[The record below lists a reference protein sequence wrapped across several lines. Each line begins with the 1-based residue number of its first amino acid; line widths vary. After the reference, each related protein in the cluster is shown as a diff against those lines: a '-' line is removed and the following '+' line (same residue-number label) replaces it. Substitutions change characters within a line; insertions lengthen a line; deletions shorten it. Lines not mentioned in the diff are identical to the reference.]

1 MTVTTGIIDG
11 KLASDKIKES
21 ISKEVEAIKAKGGKV
36 PHLAAVLV
44 GNDGAS
50 QTYVGNKERSCHQVG
65 FDSTVLRFEDTITE
79 PELLGVIAKLNADS
93 NIDGIIVQL
102 PLPGHIDENRVIKAI
117 DPCKDV
123 DGFHPENVG
132 KMMLGL
138 PALLPAT
145 PSGIIQLLELYN
157 IETEGKDC
165 VIIGR
170 SNIVGRP
177 LANLLSHKGKFAD
190 CTVTLCHSRTKNIE
204 EYTRKADI
212 IVAAL
217 GKPGFLK
224 GDMIKEGAI
233 VIDVG
238 ITRIPDS
245 TKKSGYR
252 LSGDADFETVAPKC
266 SWITP
271 VPGGVGP
278 MTIVSLLSNTLQAA
292 KSHK

>member
-1 MTVTTGIIDG
+1 MATGILDG
-11 KLASDKIKES
+11 KFASDKIKQE
-21 ISKEVEAIKAKGGKV
+21 IAAEVEQIKAKGGKC
-36 PHLAAVLV
+36 PHLAAILV

-50 QTYVGNKERSCHQVG
+50 QTYVGNKERSCMQVG
-65 FDSTVLRFEDTITE
+65 FDSTVLKFEDTITE
-79 PELLGVIAKLNADS
+79 VELLEVIENLNNDD

-102 PLPGHIDENRVIKAI
+102 PLPSHIDENKIIWAI
-117 DPCKDV
+117 DPYKDV
-123 DGFHPENVG
+123 DGFHPANVG
-132 KMMLGL
+132 KMTLGL

-145 PSGIIQLLELYN
+145 PSGIVKLFEIYG
-157 IETEGKDC
+157 IETKGKNC

-177 LANLLSHKGKFAD
+177 LANMLSHKGIYSD
-190 CTVTLCHSRTKNIE
+190 CTVTLCHSNTRNIE
-204 EYTRKADI
+204 EFTKNADI
-212 IVAAL
+212 VVAAL

-224 GDMIKEGAI
+224 ADMIKEGAI

-238 ITRIPDS
+238 ITRVPDQ

-252 LSGDADFETVAPKC
+252 LAGDADFENVAPKC

-292 KSHK
+292 QGK

>member
-1 MTVTTGIIDG
+1 MNTGILDG
-11 KLASDKIKES
+11 KYASDKIKHD
-21 ISKEVEAIKAKGGKV
+21 IATQVQAIKEKGGKC
-36 PHLAAVLV
+36 PHLAAILV

-50 QTYVGNKERSCHQVG
+50 QTYVGNKERSCQQVG
-65 FDSTVLRFEDTITE
+65 FDSTVLKFEDTITE
-79 PELLGVIAKLNADS
+79 IELLEVIDNLNNDS

-102 PLPGHIDENRVIKAI
+102 PLPSHIDENKIIWAI
-117 DPCKDV
+117 DPKKDV
-123 DGFHPENVG
+123 DGFHPANVG
-132 KMMLGL
+132 KMALGL

-145 PSGIIQLLELYN
+145 PSGIIKLLELYN
-157 IETEGKDC
+157 IETKGKSC

-177 LANLLSHKGKFAD
+177 LANLLSHKGKYAD
-190 CTVTLCHSRTKNIE
+190 CTVTLCHSNTRNIE
-204 EYTRKADI
+204 EYTRNADI
-212 IVAAL
+212 VVAAL
-217 GKPGFLK
+217 GQPGFLK
-224 GDMIKEGAI
+224 ADMIKEGAI

-252 LSGDADFETVAPKC
+252 LAGDADFESVAPKC

-278 MTIVSLLSNTLQAA
+278 MTIVSLLSNTLQSALE
-292 KSHK
+292 K

>member
-1 MTVTTGIIDG
+1 MTVTTKIIDG
-11 KLASDKIKES
+11 KYASDKIKES
-21 ISKEVEAIKAKGGKV
+21 ISKEVAEIRAKGEKV
-36 PHLAAVLV
+36 PHLAAILV

-50 QTYVGNKERSCHQVG
+50 QTYVGNKERSCQQVG
-65 FDSTVLRFEDTITE
+65 FDSTVLRFEDSITE
-79 PELLGVIAKLNADS
+79 AELLAEIAKLNS
-93 NIDGIIVQL
+93 NSDIDGIIVQL
-102 PLPGHIDENRVIKAI
+102 PLPKHIDENKVIRAI
-117 DPCKDV
+117 DPDKDV

-138 PALLPAT
+138 PTLLPAT
-145 PSGIIQLLELYN
+145 PSGIMKLLELYD
-157 IETEGKDC
+157 IDTKGKNC

-177 LANLLSHKGKFAD
+177 MANLLSQKGKYAD
-190 CTVTLCHSRTKNIE
+190 CTVTICHSHTKNIE

-224 GDMIKEGAI
+224 GDMVKEGAV

-238 ITRIPDS
+238 ITRIPDA
-245 TKKSGYR
+245 TKKSGFR
-252 LSGDADFETVAPKC
+252 LSGDADYESVAPKC

-292 KSHK
+292 KQNR